1 VSAIRIEQEGDMHL
15 QERAFA
21 RLIGATVLLAV
32 ATAAPARAQ
41 ANAASSVVDR
51 FIGTWQ
57 EDESKRQIGSLGSL
71 IFRRN
76 DSGGVE
82 EIRGGEAR
90 PLVQQVIFDGKTRAT
105 AVTDNNG
112 IAWKQIDPRTFERAM
127 TNKGRLVNTR
137 RLRISAD
144 GKTLT
149 QDTEQE
155 ATDGR
160 KVITTTVFQRTTGES
175 SGLVGRWRPQSVK
188 TSSPG
193 TVKYERAGPN
203 ALKFTNS
210 FGNTY
215 VVALDDKPVPTSGP
229 ATIAGSMIAAKQTDD
244 RTIETTSSREGVI
257 TGRSKR
263 VISADGRTMT
273 VTTTIVGAN
282 APTEPSVSVFV
293 KQ

>member
-1 VSAIRIEQEGDMHL
+1 MHL
-15 QERAFA
+15 QDRAFA
-21 RLIGATVLLAV
+21 RLIGATVLLVV
-32 ATAAPARAQ
+32 ATAAPARSQ
-41 ANAASSVVDR
+41 SNAAPSVVDR

-71 IFRRN
+71 IFRRS
-76 DSGGVE
+76 DSGGLE

-105 AVTDNNG
+105 AVADNSD

-137 RLRISAD
+137 KLRISAD

-149 QDTEQE
+149 QDTEQDT
-155 ATDGR
+155 TDGR
-160 KVITTTVFQRTTGES
+160 KVVTTIVYQRTTGDS
-175 SGLVGRWRPQSVK
+175 SGLVGRWRPQSFK
-188 TSSPG
+188 SSSPG

-203 ALKFTNS
+203 ALKVTSS

-215 VVALDDKPVPTSGP
+215 VVALDDKPVPSSGP
-229 ATIAGSMIAAKQTDD
+229 ATIAGTMIAAKQTDD
-244 RTIETTSSREGVI
+244 RTIETTTSREGVI

-263 VISADGRTMT
+263 VLSADGRTMT
-273 VTTTIVGAN
+273 VTTSLVGPN
-282 APTEPSVSVFV
+282 APTEPSVTVYV